1 MLERML
7 KVEIVGSKKD
17 VDDFLK
23 EIYQYGVLHLE
34 ELPKD
39 DPNVKNF
46 ELSKEEQVKLKDFKG
61 YLNDL
66 KEIASELYIARAHQ
80 ESTEID
86 ESKLKDQVEAIRAKF
101 KEIVEEEKAIKQ
113 EEKLLND
120 YKKAIGAL
128 NKLIKDYKGPER
140 LGFLGV
146 TVSKNEARILDYLKE
161 LIIEKLGAETI
172 EIVSTDLSGDRIAA
186 LILAPEDKIEDISR
200 IIWKEGISELKIP
213 EKYKD
218 LPIERMLDALEEDLS
233 HIPERLEENKR
244 KLGEFKEKHAVAISM
259 LLDFVKEEV
268 EVLEAKELY
277 IGQTK
282 FLYFLWG
289 WVPEDDFEKFK
300 NYLKDR
306 FKGKLVAKEIKPKKD
321 EYHKVPIK
329 FKNLSIFRPFQLLL
343 SIFQPPIY
351 GTLDPTPLIYFF
363 FPIYFGFML
372 GDFGYGSVALLLFF
386 MLYMKSKPGS
396 ALRQVS
402 IIFLWAS
409 VWTIIFGFLYGEAF
423 GDLSEKLGM
432 HPLLIHRMHQIKIIL
447 VTAVVFGVIQVVLG
461 VFLGFINNLRLGHIR
476 HAKYE
481 FSRFV
486 GLVGLSLAFIGP
498 ILMLIGGWN
507 GYPRILIKLGVILL
521 AISIPAVAIL
531 HNFIA
536 PIEILSAMGNMFS
549 FARLMAI
556 GLSSAILGM
565 IANMFG
571 GLIPSL
577 IFGFTVALLF
587 HFLNLILGIFD
598 PTIQGLRLQFVEFF
612 SKFYISGGKK
622 YNPFKK
628 GGSHDT

>member
-1 MLERML
+1 MLEKML

-17 VDDFLK
+17 VDSFLK
-23 EIYQYGVLHLE
+23 EIYKYGVLHLE

-46 ELSKEEQVKLKDFKG
+46 ELSKEEQAKLKDFKG

-66 KEIASELYIARAHQ
+66 KEIASELKIEKTHVGTSGIG
-80 ESTEID
+80 EPEIK
-86 ESKLKDQVEAIRAKF
+86 EKVETIRTKF
-101 KEIVEEEKAIKQ
+101 KEIIEEERAIKQ

-120 YKKAIGAL
+120 YKKAINAL
-128 NKLIKDYKGPER
+128 NQLMKDYKGTEK

-146 TVSKNEARILDYLKE
+146 TVTKNEARILEYLKE
-161 LIIEKLGAETI
+161 LIKEKLGEEKV
-172 EIVSTDLSGDRIAA
+172 EIISTDLSGDRIAA
-186 LILAPEDKIEDISR
+186 LILAPEEKIEEISKLV
-200 IIWKEGISELKIP
+200 WKEGISELKIP

-218 LPIERMLDALEEDLS
+218 LPIERMVDALEEDLS
-233 HIPERLEENKR
+233 HIPEKLEKNRR
-244 KLGEFKEKHAVAISM
+244 KLEEFKEKYADDISM
-259 LLDFVKEEV
+259 LLDYVEE
-268 EVLEAKELY
+268 EAEILEAKELY

-289 WVPEDDFEKFK
+289 WVPEEDYENFNK
-300 NYLKDR
+300 YLKER
-306 FKGKLVAKEIKPKKD
+306 FHGKLVAKEIKPRKD

-351 GTLDPTPLIYFF
+351 GTIDPTPLIYFF

-372 GDFGYGSVALLLFF
+372 GDFGYGAVAFLLFF
-386 MLYMKSKPGS
+386 MLYLKSKPGS
-396 ALRQVS
+396 ALRQVA
-402 IIFLWAS
+402 IIFLWTS
-409 VWTIIFGFLYGEAF
+409 LWTIIFGLLYGEAF

-461 VFLGFINNLRLGHIR
+461 VFLGFVNNLRLGHTR

-481 FSRFV
+481 FARFV

-498 ILMLIGGWN
+498 ILMLIGGWG
-507 GYPRILIKLGVILL
+507 GYPKILIKVGVVLL

-571 GLIPSL
+571 GLIPNL
-577 IFGFTVALLF
+577 IFGFTVAFLF

-628 GGSHDT
+628 GGSHDS